1 MNAGSIKQIVKS
13 AAIKAAEMAILFAGL
28 KLNQKNIAN
37 MIDIVAEIIQIS
49 IFFVPFVM
57 LLFKN
62 RYIVDV
68 TEKQFSSCKDISKNA
83 LTKSV
88 FRICCLYASIGVCVY
103 LAYCMQYTLIA
114 ILLFIDVVTRVAL
127 LILYMPYIFKD
138 AK

>member
-1 MNAGSIKQIVKS
+1 MNSSSVKQIIKS
-13 AAIKAAEMAILFAGL
+13 AAIKAAEMIILFVGL

-62 RYIVDV
+62 KYVVDM
-68 TEKQFSSCKDISKNA
+68 TEKQFSFCKDISKNA

-88 FRICCLYASIGVCVY
+88 FRICCLYSAIGVCVY
-103 LAYCMQYTLIA
+103 LACCMQYTLIA
-114 ILLFIDVVTRVAL
+114 ILLFIDVIIRVAL